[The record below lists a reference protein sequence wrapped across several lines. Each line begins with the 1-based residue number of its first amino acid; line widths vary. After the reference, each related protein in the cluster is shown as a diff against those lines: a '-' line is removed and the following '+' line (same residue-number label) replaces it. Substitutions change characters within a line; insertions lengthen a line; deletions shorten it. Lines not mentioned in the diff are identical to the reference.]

1 MKTTSWIVELQNPK
15 NIEENVWLFAG
26 ETLEKVS
33 NEWLNQTGNTFIN
46 YHKLHN
52 IYHNRNKSD
61 SILIKVKK
69 ITNKKTT
76 DKTSSDSDSTSDH
89 ENF

>member
-15 NIEENVWLFAG
+15 NVEETIWTFSG

-52 IYHNRNKSD
+52 IYHKRNKGD
-61 SILIKVKK
+61 GILVKVKK
-69 ITNKKTT
+69 IKQ
-76 DKTSSDSDSTSDH
+76 DASSYISSSSSDSD
-89 ENF
+89 